1 MADGYIT
8 IETKLYTN
16 KFDKQVIDLEKKIKN
31 EENKAQLRLKAK
43 LQAEDELKRH
53 KQAILEIEQE
63 YEKTSQ
69 QVEHLQSI
77 MSKQSKGISLT
88 PQEFTDLQGS
98 EKVIANNEK
107 IGETLDKMYAKEV
120 KLNNAVDRTTLAYK
134 QTKDNVASYK
144 AKIESVNLQKQQAQ
158 VSQLKKGFQ
167 KVNTSVSS
175 SIKHIGRLALG
186 IISVASA
193 YRLMSSAS
201 STLGQYDEQYATN
214 LEYIRYLIA
223 QAIAPALKYV
233 VNLASTLLSY
243 LNYILNAWFGITLF
257 SKNSAKNFMSAKN
270 STGGISKNTGKIKK
284 DLQTTAFDEMNI
296 LSDTSS
302 DSAGGASSG
311 GGAIAPSID
320 PSMLQGEVPD
330 WLKWIADNK
339 DLVIMA
345 LVGIAGGIALITKN
359 SKALLE
365 LGIFMII
372 KGIVDTVKAIV
383 EFIKDPSWENF
394 GEILE
399 GLSGILFG
407 VALAMLAVN
416 AANPTA
422 WIILLIALVVLL
434 VAEIIKHWD
443 EIKETLGKVGDWIN
457 ENVIQ
462 PVAEFFKGLWDKIK
476 EIFAPVIDFFKN
488 IWDTVKENIKIS
500 IDNMKQIFSFLW
512 DKIKEIFSPV
522 IDWFREKFQKAY
534 EKIKEVFSPIANFFG
549 EIWDKVK
556 NKLRDFG
563 AKVGEVVGG
572 AFKAV
577 VNGVI
582 NALER
587 ILNNPINAINNLI
600 DVINNVPGLH
610 LTRLRTFNLPRLAKG
625 TILNAPGRGVPVA
638 GGTALAGEAGR
649 EAYLPLSDTQL
660 LEELGSTIG
669 KYITINANITNT
681 MNGRII
687 SRQLQKIQNDSNFAY
702 NS

>member
-1 MADGYIT
+1 MADGSIM
-8 IETKLYTN
+8 IETQLSTD
-16 KFDKQVIDLEKKIKN
+16 KFDKQIINLEKKIKD
-31 EENKAQLRLKAK
+31 EENKSELKLKAK

-53 KQAILEIEQE
+53 KQAIFEVEKE

-77 MSKQSKGISLT
+77 MSKQSQGISLT

-98 EKVIANNEK
+98 KEIIALNEK
-107 IGETLDKMYAKEV
+107 QGAQLDRMYAKEV

-134 QTKDNVASYK
+134 QTKDNVTSYK
-144 AKIESVNLQKQQAQ
+144 TKIESVNLQKQQAQ

-201 STLGQYDEQYATN
+201 STLGQYDEQYVTN

-257 SKNSAKNFMSAKN
+257 SKNSAKSFMNAKN

-284 DLQTTAFDEMNI
+284 DLQTTPFDEMNI
-296 LSDTSS
+296 LTDTS
-302 DSAGGASSG
+302 DSGTSGGTG

-339 DLVIMA
+339 DLILSIMA
-345 LVGIAGGIALITKN
+345 GITAGLLAWKLGLDAIKALGIGLLIAGIIYTIE
-359 SKALLE
+359 SLLGY
-365 LGIFMII
+365 LQ
-372 KGIVDTVKAIV
+372 
-383 EFIKDPSWENF
+383 DPGWENF
-394 GEILE
+394 GKIIQGIGLAILGVGVIIGSVPLIVAGAIVLIIGTIVKYWEQIKAFFQKGIDWLESKSDWIHKMFGDTIGDLYDFIVDILQDTLNSFDGLFNGIKTIFDGIIKLVKGVFTGDWKTAWE
-399 GLSGILFG
+399 GL
-407 VALAMLAVN
+407 
-416 AANPTA
+416 
-422 WIILLIALVVLL
+422 
-434 VAEIIKHWD
+434 
-443 EIKETLGKVGDWIN
+443 
-457 ENVIQ
+457 
-462 PVAEFFKGLWDKIK
+462 
-476 EIFAPVIDFFKN
+476 
-488 IWDTVKENIKIS
+488 
-500 IDNMKQIFSFLW
+500 KQITKGVFDSLW
-512 DKIKEIFSPV
+512 
-522 IDWFREKFQKAY
+522 A
-534 EKIKEVFSPIANFFG
+534 IAKWPLNMIISG
-549 EIWDKVK
+549 LNTLI
-556 NKLRDFG
+556 RG
-563 AKVGEVVGG
+563 A
-572 AFKAV
+572 
-577 VNGVI
+577 N
-582 NALER
+582 R
-587 ILNNPINAINNLI
+587 IHF
-600 DVINNVPGLH
+600 NVPDWVPGIGGKQFG
-610 LTRLRTFNLPRLAKG
+610 FNIPQIPKLAKG

-669 KYITINANITNT
+669 KYINLNATIPIYVGNRQIAREIKRINAE
-681 MNGRII
+681 
-687 SRQLQKIQNDSNFAY
+687 SDFAF
-702 NS
+702 NR

>member
-1 MADGYIT
+1 MADGTIM
-8 IETKLYTN
+8 IETKLSTD
-16 KFDKQVIDLEKKIKN
+16 KFDKQITDLEKKIRN
-31 EENKAQLRLKAK
+31 EENKAQLKLKAK
-43 LQAEDELKRH
+43 LQAEDELERH
-53 KQAILEIEQE
+53 KQAIFEIEKE

-77 MSKQSKGISLT
+77 MSKQTKGVSLT

-120 KLNNAVDRTTLAYK
+120 RLNNAVDRTTLAYK

-144 AKIESVNLQKQQAQ
+144 AKIESVNIQKQQAQ
-158 VSQLKKGFQ
+158 VDQLKNGFN
-167 KVNTSVSS
+167 KMNTSVSS

-186 IISVASA
+186 IFSVASA
-193 YRLMSSAS
+193 YRLMSAAS

-223 QAIAPALKYV
+223 QSIAPALKYV

-243 LNYILNAWFGITLF
+243 LNYIAQAWFGITLF
-257 SKNSAKNFMSAKN
+257 SKNSAKNFTNAKN

-284 DLQTTAFDEMNI
+284 DLQTTPFDEMNV

-302 DSAGGASSG
+302 DSTGGTSGG

-320 PSMLQGEVPD
+320 PSMLQGKVPD
-330 WLKWIADNK
+330 WLQWIADNK

-345 LVGIAGGIALITKN
+345 LVGIAGGIALITGN
-359 SKALLE
+359 WQVLLG

-372 KGIVDTVKAIV
+372 KGIVDTIKAIV

-394 GEILE
+394 GDILL
-399 GLSGILFG
+399 GLSEILFG

-422 WIILLIALVVLL
+422 WIILLIALVALL

-457 ENVIQ
+457 EHVIQ

-488 IWDTVKENIKIS
+488 IWDTVKEDIKIS

-582 NALER
+582 YALER
-587 ILNNPINAINNLI
+587 ILNNPINAINDLI

-681 MNGRII
+681 MNGRVI
-687 SRQLQKIQNDSNFAY
+687 SRQLQQIRNDREFAY
-702 NS
+702 NG

>member
-1 MADGYIT
+1 MADGSIM
-8 IETKLYTN
+8 IETKLSTD
-16 KFDKQVIDLEKKIKN
+16 KFDKQIVNLEKKIKD
-31 EENKAQLRLKAK
+31 EENKSELKLKAK

-53 KQAILEIEQE
+53 KQAIFEIEKE

-77 MSKQSKGISLT
+77 MSKQSQGISLT
-88 PQEFTDLQGS
+88 SQEFTDLQGS
-98 EKVIANNEK
+98 KEIIALNEK
-107 IGETLDKMYAKEV
+107 QGAQLDRMYAKEV

-144 AKIESVNLQKQQAQ
+144 AKIESVNIQKQQAQ

-186 IISVASA
+186 ILSVASA

-257 SKNSAKNFMSAKN
+257 SKNSAKNFMKAKN

-284 DLQTTAFDEMNI
+284 DLQTTPFDEMNV
-296 LSDTSS
+296 LSDTS
-302 DSAGGASSG
+302 DSGTGGGAG

-339 DLVIMA
+339 DLILSIMA
-345 LVGIAGGIALITKN
+345 GITAGLLAWKLGLDGIKALGIGLLITGIIYTIE
-359 SKALLE
+359 SLLGY
-365 LGIFMII
+365 LQ
-372 KGIVDTVKAIV
+372 
-383 EFIKDPSWENF
+383 DPGWENF
-394 GEILE
+394 GKIIQGIGIAII
-399 GLSGILFG
+399 GLG
-407 VALAMLAVN
+407 ALIGSV
-416 AANPTA
+416 P
-422 WIILLIALVVLL
+422 LVVAGAIVLI
-434 VAEIIKHWD
+434 VGTIVKYWEQIKAFLQQGIDWL
-443 EIKETLGKVGDWIN
+443 KGKSDWVH
-457 ENVIQ
+457 EMFGEVIGNIYDAWVEKLQ
-462 PVAEFFKGLWDKIK
+462 LILNFFDNT
-476 EIFAPVIDFFKN
+476 FKN
-488 IWDTVKENIKIS
+488 IKSIFDNIISFIRNVFTGNWKGAWENIKNIFAA
-500 IDNMKQIFSFLW
+500 IWNQIKNTFVTIFSL
-512 DKIKEIFSPV
+512 IKNMVVTVAQTTGTI
-522 IDWFREKFQKAY
+522 
-534 EKIKEVFSPIANFFG
+534 IAG
-549 EIWDKVK
+549 V
-556 NKLRDFG
+556 
-563 AKVGEVVGG
+563 
-572 AFKAV
+572 FKAV
-577 VNGVI
+577 VNAVLRTI
-582 NALER
+582 ESVLNA
-587 ILNNPINAINNLI
+587 PIRAINRLI
-600 DVINNVPGLH
+600 GVINNVLGINLGT
-610 LTRLRTFNLPRLAKG
+610 LSTFNLPRLAKG

-669 KYITINANITNT
+669 KYINLNATIPIYVGNRQIAREIKRINAE
-681 MNGRII
+681 
-687 SRQLQKIQNDSNFAY
+687 SDFAF
-702 NS
+702 NR

>member
-1 MADGYIT
+1 MADGSMT
-8 IETKLYTN
+8 IETKLLTD
-16 KFDKQVIDLEKKIKN
+16 KFDKQI
-31 EENKAQLRLKAK
+31 AK
-43 LQAEDELKRH
+43 LEEKINKKEKQKVKISTEIADIEKQQAEYKKLTSEAEKYKRTVDYIQEVQFRRGQQGLPALELTENAKDIINKYANVQRNIE
-53 KQAILEIEQE
+53 KSSQSMGKLSQRSNELAEKSNEI
-63 YEKTSQ
+63 T
-69 QVEHLQSI
+69 HSI
-77 MSKQSKGISLT
+77 KK
-88 PQEFTDLQGS
+88 
-98 EKVIANNEK
+98 
-107 IGETLDKMYAKEV
+107 
-120 KLNNAVDRTTLAYK
+120 YK
-134 QTKDNVASYK
+134 NQ
-144 AKIESVNLQKQQAQ
+144 IESVKLQKQQAQ
-158 VSQLKKGFQ
+158 VDQIKNGFN
-167 KVNTSVSS
+167 KMNTSVSS

-186 IISVASA
+186 IFSVASA
-193 YRLMSSAS
+193 YRLMSAAS

-257 SKNSAKNFMSAKN
+257 SKNSAKNFMNAKN

-284 DLQTTAFDEMNI
+284 DLQTTPFDEMNI
-296 LSDTSS
+296 LTDTS
-302 DSAGGASSG
+302 DSGTSGGAG

-345 LVGIAGGIALITKN
+345 LVGIAAGIALITKN

-399 GLSGILFG
+399 GLSEILFG

-422 WIILLIALVVLL
+422 WIILLISLVVLL

-443 EIKETLGKVGDWIN
+443 EIKETLGKVGAWIN
-457 ENVIQ
+457 EHVIQ

-476 EIFAPVIDFFKN
+476 EIFAPVIEFFKS

-500 IDNMKQIFSFLW
+500 IDNMKEIFSSLW

-549 EIWDKVK
+549 EMWDKVK
-556 NKLRDFG
+556 NKLKDFG
-563 AKVGEVVGG
+563 DKVGEVVGG
-572 AFKAV
+572 AFKSV

-582 NALER
+582 NALET

-600 DVINNVPGLH
+600 DVINNIPGLH
-610 LTRLRTFNLPRLAKG
+610 LTRLSTFNLPRLAKG

-669 KYITINANITNT
+669 KHITINANITNT
-681 MNGRII
+681 MNGRVI
-687 SRQLQKIQNDSNFAY
+687 SRQLQQIKNDREFAY
-702 NS
+702 NG

>member
-1 MADGYIT
+1 MADGSIM
-8 IETKLYTN
+8 IETQLSTD
-16 KFDKQVIDLEKKIKN
+16 KFDKQIVNLEKKIKD
-31 EENKAQLRLKAK
+31 EENKSELKLKAK

-53 KQAILEIEQE
+53 KQAIFEIEKE

-77 MSKQSKGISLT
+77 MSKQSQGISLT

-144 AKIESVNLQKQQAQ
+144 AKIESVNIQKQQAQ

-257 SKNSAKNFMSAKN
+257 SKNSAKNFMNAKN

-284 DLQTTAFDEMNI
+284 DLQTTPFDEMNI
-296 LSDTSS
+296 LTDTS
-302 DSAGGASSG
+302 DSGTSEGTG

-339 DLVIMA
+339 DLILSIMGGITAGLLAWKLGLDAIKA
-345 LVGIAGGIALITKN
+345 LGIGLLIAGIIYTIE
-359 SKALLE
+359 SLLGY
-365 LGIFMII
+365 LQ
-372 KGIVDTVKAIV
+372 
-383 EFIKDPSWENF
+383 DPGWENF
-394 GEILE
+394 GKIIQGIGLAILGVGVIIGSVPLMVAGAIVLIIGTIVKYWEQIKAFFQKGIDWLESKSEWIHKMFGDTIGDLYDFIVDILQDTLNSFDGLFNGIKTIFDGIIKLVKGVFTGDWKTAWE
-399 GLSGILFG
+399 GL
-407 VALAMLAVN
+407 
-416 AANPTA
+416 
-422 WIILLIALVVLL
+422 
-434 VAEIIKHWD
+434 
-443 EIKETLGKVGDWIN
+443 
-457 ENVIQ
+457 
-462 PVAEFFKGLWDKIK
+462 
-476 EIFAPVIDFFKN
+476 
-488 IWDTVKENIKIS
+488 
-500 IDNMKQIFSFLW
+500 KQITKGVFDSLW
-512 DKIKEIFSPV
+512 
-522 IDWFREKFQKAY
+522 A
-534 EKIKEVFSPIANFFG
+534 IAKWPLNMIISG
-549 EIWDKVK
+549 LNTLI
-556 NKLRDFG
+556 RG
-563 AKVGEVVGG
+563 A
-572 AFKAV
+572 
-577 VNGVI
+577 N
-582 NALER
+582 R
-587 ILNNPINAINNLI
+587 IHF
-600 DVINNVPGLH
+600 NVPDWVPGIGG
-610 LTRLRTFNLPRLAKG
+610 RQFGFNIPQIPKLAKG

-638 GGTALAGEAGR
+638 GGRALAGEAGR

-660 LEELGSTIG
+660 LEELGSIIG

-687 SRQLQKIQNDSNFAY
+687 SRQLQQIKNDREFAY
-702 NS
+702 NG

>member
-1 MADGYIT
+1 MADGSIM
-8 IETKLYTN
+8 IETQLSTD
-16 KFDKQVIDLEKKIKN
+16 KFDKQIINLEKKIKD
-31 EENKAQLRLKAK
+31 EENKSELKLKAK

-53 KQAILEIEQE
+53 KQAIFEVEKE

-77 MSKQSKGISLT
+77 MSKQSQGISLT

-98 EKVIANNEK
+98 KEIIALNEK
-107 IGETLDKMYAKEV
+107 QGAQLDRMYAKEV

-134 QTKDNVASYK
+134 QTKDNVTSYK
-144 AKIESVNLQKQQAQ
+144 TKIESVNLQKQQAQ

-201 STLGQYDEQYATN
+201 STLGQYDEQYVTN

-257 SKNSAKNFMSAKN
+257 SKNSAKSFMNAKN

-284 DLQTTAFDEMNI
+284 DLQTTPFDEMNI
-296 LSDTSS
+296 LTDTS
-302 DSAGGASSG
+302 DSGTSGGTG

-339 DLVIMA
+339 DLILSIMA
-345 LVGIAGGIALITKN
+345 GITAGLLAWKLGLDAIKALGIGLLIAGIIYTIE
-359 SKALLE
+359 SLLGY
-365 LGIFMII
+365 LQ
-372 KGIVDTVKAIV
+372 
-383 EFIKDPSWENF
+383 DPGWENF
-394 GEILE
+394 GKIIQGIGLAILGVGVIIGSVPLMVAGAIVLIIGTIVKYWEQIKAFFQKGIDWLESKSDWIHKMFGDTIGDLYDFIVDILQDTLNSFDGLFNGIKTIFDGIIKLVKGVFTGDWKTAWE
-399 GLSGILFG
+399 GL
-407 VALAMLAVN
+407 
-416 AANPTA
+416 
-422 WIILLIALVVLL
+422 
-434 VAEIIKHWD
+434 
-443 EIKETLGKVGDWIN
+443 
-457 ENVIQ
+457 
-462 PVAEFFKGLWDKIK
+462 
-476 EIFAPVIDFFKN
+476 
-488 IWDTVKENIKIS
+488 
-500 IDNMKQIFSFLW
+500 KQITKGVFDSLW
-512 DKIKEIFSPV
+512 
-522 IDWFREKFQKAY
+522 A
-534 EKIKEVFSPIANFFG
+534 IAKWPLNMIISG
-549 EIWDKVK
+549 LNTLI
-556 NKLRDFG
+556 RG
-563 AKVGEVVGG
+563 A
-572 AFKAV
+572 
-577 VNGVI
+577 N
-582 NALER
+582 R
-587 ILNNPINAINNLI
+587 IHF
-600 DVINNVPGLH
+600 NVPDWVPGIGGKQFG
-610 LTRLRTFNLPRLAKG
+610 FNIPQIPKLAKG

-669 KYITINANITNT
+669 KYITINANITNS

-687 SRQLQKIQNDSNFAY
+687 SRQLQQIKNDREFAY
-702 NS
+702 NG